1 MENQEQAQM
10 ATDEAV
16 GGGATAAAQPEL
28 TISDLQN
35 LRAIVEV
42 AVRRGAF
49 QASESS
55 AVGATYDRLTAFLNA
70 VAPAAPATEEA
81 PAVEAAPATEEA
93 PAVEAAPAAEET
105 PAA

>member
-81 PAVEAAPATEEA
+81 PAVEAAPA
-93 PAVEAAPAAEET
+93 AEET